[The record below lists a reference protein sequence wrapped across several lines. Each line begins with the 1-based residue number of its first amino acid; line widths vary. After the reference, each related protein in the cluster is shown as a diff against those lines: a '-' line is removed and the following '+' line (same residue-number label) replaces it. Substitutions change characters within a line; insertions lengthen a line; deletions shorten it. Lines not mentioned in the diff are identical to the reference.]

1 MPNSLALVQWI
12 VHRASTSRIWVRFLY
27 AGPLVLAL
35 AAQADAKPKS
45 VAPPAPE
52 ARAVLLFDQKTK
64 TVVEAINIHERLPIA
79 SVSKLVTAYVVLESQ
94 ADLDQKVKV
103 PASSIDRSKILR
115 ADSVVTRR
123 ELLYMALIASDN
135 LAARTLADAHPG
147 GYNNFISK
155 MNTTVKSLGMM
166 NTGFADASGLSV
178 FNTSTAWDLHI
189 LNTAIVKYSIF
200 NDTAMSKTATQQ
212 VEGARGKI
220 KQFIMRNTSALAGE
234 FDLQLGKTGFTNAAK
249 WCIDLQV
256 RHGSKSFD
264 VIVLGSPSKEVRNK
278 LAKKLIQKY
287 TNGFIGMTVIDQI
300 DQIDLG
306 LVDQA
311 LN

>member
-1 MPNSLALVQWI
+1 M
-12 VHRASTSRIWVRFLY
+12 WVRFLH

-35 AAQADAKPKS
+35 ALPVGAKTKP

-64 TVVEAINIHERLPIA
+64 TVVEGINIHERLPIA
-79 SVSKLVTAYVVLESQ
+79 SVSKLVTAYVVLESH
-94 ADLDQKVKV
+94 ADLDEKVKV
-103 PASSIDRSKILR
+103 LPSPIEHSKILR
-115 ADSVVTRR
+115 VGSMVTRR

-135 LAARTLADAHPG
+135 LAARTLATAHPG
-147 GYNNFISK
+147 GYENFIAT
-155 MNTTVKSLGMM
+155 MNATVKLLGME

-212 VEGARGKI
+212 VEGTRGKI

-234 FDLQLGKTGFTNAAK
+234 FDLQLGKTGFTNAAR
-249 WCIDLQV
+249 WCINMQV
-256 RHGSKSFD
+256 RHSGKSFD
-264 VIVLGSPSKEVRNK
+264 VIVLGSPSKEARNR

-287 TNGFIGMTVIDQI
+287 TNGFIGITVIDKIEQI
-300 DQIDLG
+300 DTG
-306 LVDQA
+306 A
-311 LN
+311 TY